1 MLRYSRLHALR
12 ENPGSEEIQQFMMRL
27 SRSLRKYRWLVFT
40 GWLLALVPA
49 IYLAMTQAGN
59 LTGGGFEVAGS
70 QSLAVHDQLEELY
83 HDEGASSLAL
93 VAAPRPD
100 ASYQDMNDA
109 VALLKRIAGEFPGV
123 TEAPNPTQ
131 RPPQPDRPYVVSLRL
146 DARNAGTSDVAKQLR
161 GKVGIKGDQPGQTAN
176 GRVRLYVIGQGALS
190 AAAAANTK
198 RDIAAAESWN
208 LPIILIVLLA
218 VFGSLAAAAIPLAL
232 GICTVVVTMG
242 LVYLLSEYTTMSVFV
257 TSTVS
262 MFGIALAVDYSLFI
276 LMRFREELRAGRQ
289 PTEAVD
295 AAMATSG
302 LAVVLSGMT
311 VVASLTGI
319 YLINTPA
326 LKSMAT
332 GAILAVAVAM
342 LTAATLTPAVLAT
355 FGRAAAK
362 RSALLHWSRQPES
375 TQSRF
380 WNRWIGWVMRRPWI
394 SALAASAVLL
404 VMAVPA
410 ASMVL
415 GNSLLRQF
423 DSSHEIRAGVAG
435 AAEALGPGALGP
447 IRVLITF
454 PDGGAA
460 SPEHSQ
466 TIAAIRQRMT
476 EAPNVVTVSPPQSA
490 EDSSSASLSAVLSV
504 DPEAMR
510 ARDTVGWMRTQLPKI
525 PDPGTARVD
534 VGGPTALIKDFDDR
548 VSQTEPLV
556 LLFVALI
563 AFVMLLISIHS
574 VFLAFKGVLMTLLS
588 VAAAYGSLVMVFQWG
603 WLQDLGFTQISSIDS
618 TVPPLVLAMT
628 FGLSMDY
635 EIFLLTRIRE
645 RFLHTGNT
653 RDAVAYGVSTS
664 ARTITSA
671 ALIMIAVFIGFAFAG
686 MPLVAEI
693 GVACAVAIAVDA
705 TVVRLVLVPALMAM
719 FAQWNWWLPKWLR
732 RVLPSVD
739 FERPLP
745 EVDLGD
751 VVVIPDDISALAA
764 PSADLRMVLKS
775 AAKLRHLAPDAICV
789 ADPLAF
795 TGCGRNGNHA
805 VPGLQKELEKGLENG
820 LDQCLEKGRGL
831 GPGQIPH
838 QVDIGDEPVGV
849 GASPGGAGSSSK
861 TATNGHSAAKK
872 LVDGLTSRN
881 GIARAIAGMDRPVH
895 PVTLWRGRLSVAIDA
910 LEAGLETQ
918 TDSAEDEKYERRSPV
933 ETTHV
938 QLPTG
943 DRLLVPTGAE
953 ALRLKGYLIMCRNS
967 SRDFADFADMVE
979 TLEPE
984 TAAVVLAGMD
994 RYYCCETPRR
1004 QWIAS
1009 QLVRRL
1015 ADPHPSDFSDDEW
1028 SEPDAKADWEEVRQR
1043 CLSVAVAMLE
1053 EAR

>member
-1 MLRYSRLHALR
+1 MHACAKYG
-12 ENPGSEEIQQFMMRL
+12 ETEIQQFMMRL
-27 SRSLRKYRWLVFT
+27 SRNLRRFRWLVFT

-49 IYLAMTQAGN
+49 IYLALTQSGH

-70 QSLAVHDQLEELY
+70 QSLRVHDQLEDQF
-83 HDEGASSLAL
+83 HDQGASSLAL
-93 VAAPRPD
+93 VAAPRAD

-109 VALLKRIAGEFPGV
+109 VVLLRRIAGEFPGV
-123 TEAPNPTQ
+123 AEAPNPTQ
-131 RPPQPDRPYVVSLRL
+131 RPPRPDRPYVVSVQL
-146 DARNAGTSDVAKQLR
+146 DARNAGTSDIAKKLR
-161 GKVGIKGDQPGQTAN
+161 EKVGIHGDQSGQTAN
-176 GRVRLYVIGQGALS
+176 GHVRLYVIGQGALS
-190 AAAAANTK
+190 AAAASNTK
-198 RDIAAAESWN
+198 HDIAEAERWN

-218 VFGSLAAAAIPLAL
+218 VFGSLAAAAIPLTL
-232 GICTVVVTMG
+232 GVCTVAVTMG
-242 LVYLLSEYTTMSVFV
+242 LVYLLSMHTTMSVFV

-311 VVASLTGI
+311 VIASLTGI

-394 SALAASAVLL
+394 SALAASTVLL

-410 ASMVL
+410 SSMVL

-423 DSSHEIRAGVAG
+423 DSSHEIRAGM
-435 AAEALGPGALGP
+435 AAAAQALGPGALGP
-447 IRVLITF
+447 VQVLVTF
-454 PDGGAA
+454 PDGGASA
-460 SPEHSQ
+460 PDHGP

-476 EAPNVVTVSPPQSA
+476 QAPNVASVGPPQFADDNGSA
-490 EDSSSASLSAVLSV
+490 LLSAVLSV
-504 DPEAMR
+504 DPEDLG
-510 ARDTVGWMRTQLPKI
+510 ARETVGWMRTELPKI
-525 PDPGTARVD
+525 PGATAQVD
-534 VGGPTALIKDFDDR
+534 IGGSTALIKDFDER
-548 VSQTEPLV
+548 VSTTEPLV
-556 LLFVALI
+556 LVFVAVI

-603 WLQDLGFTQISSIDS
+603 WLEKLGFGQLSSIDS

-645 RFLHTGNT
+645 RFVQSELT

-719 FAQWNWWLPKWLR
+719 FAQWNWWLPRWLS

-739 FERPLP
+739 FDRPLP

-751 VVVIPDDISALAA
+751 IVVIPDDISALIA
-764 PSADLRMVLKS
+764 PSADLRVVLKS
-775 AAKLRHLAPDAICV
+775 AAKLKHLAPDAICV
-789 ADPLAF
+789 ADPLAL
-795 TGCGRNGNHA
+795 TGCGRNGKESEQ
-805 VPGLQKELEKGLENG
+805 GLQQDCAQGT
-820 LDQCLEKGRGL
+820 DSD
-831 GPGQIPH
+831 
-838 QVDIGDEPVGV
+838 DIAAPRAAPADAKP
-849 GASPGGAGSSSK
+849 S
-861 TATNGHSAAKK
+861 TNGHSATRK
-872 LVDGLTSRN
+872 LVGGLAYRN
-881 GIARAIAGMDRPVH
+881 GIARAIARGDRPVH

-910 LEAGLETQ
+910 LETKADT
-918 TDSAEDEKYERRSPV
+918 TVRPSYERRSPV

-943 DRLLVPTGAE
+943 DRLLIPTGAE

-967 SRDFADFADMVE
+967 HRDYAEFADMVD
-979 TLEPE
+979 TIEPE

-994 RYYCCETPRR
+994 RYYCCQPPKR
-1004 QWIAS
+1004 QWMAT

-1015 ADPHPSDFSDDEW
+1015 ADPDPSDTDDQW

>member
-1 MLRYSRLHALR
+1 
-12 ENPGSEEIQQFMMRL
+12 MRL

-49 IYLAMTQAGN
+49 VYLALTQSGN
-59 LTGGGFEVAGS
+59 LTGGGFDVAGS
-70 QSLAVHDQLEELY
+70 QSLAVHDQLEDLY
-83 HDEGASSLAL
+83 HDQGGSSLAL

-109 VALLKRIAGEFPGV
+109 VAQLRQIAGGIPG
-123 TEAPNPTQ
+123 TAEIPNPTQ
-131 RPPQPDRPYVVSLRL
+131 RPPQPDRPYVLSVRL
-146 DARNAGTSDVAKQLR
+146 DSRNTSDVAKKLR
-161 GKVGIKGDQPGQTAN
+161 TKVGIKGDQPGQTAD

-198 RDIAAAESWN
+198 HDIAAAEKWN
-208 LPIILIVLLA
+208 LPVILVVLLA
-218 VFGSLAAAAIPLAL
+218 VFGSLAAAAIPLTL
-232 GICTVVVTMG
+232 GVCTVVVTMG
-242 LVYLLSEYTTMSVFV
+242 LVYLLSAYTTMSVFV

-276 LMRFREELRAGRQ
+276 LMRFREELRTGRQ
-289 PTEAVD
+289 PREAVD

-311 VVASLTGI
+311 VIASLTGI
-319 YLINTPA
+319 YVINTPA

-342 LTAATLTPAVLAT
+342 LTSTTLTPAALAT

-362 RSALLHWSRQPES
+362 RSALLHWSRRPES

-380 WNRWIGWVMRRPWI
+380 WNRWIGWVMRRPWM
-394 SALAASAVLL
+394 SALAASLVLI
-404 VMAVPA
+404 VMAAPA

-423 DSSHEIRAGVAG
+423 DSAHEIRAGVG
-435 AAEALGPGALGP
+435 AAAQALGPGALGP
-447 IRVLITF
+447 IQVLINF
-454 PDGGAA
+454 PEGGAA
-460 SPEHSQ
+460 SPEHSH
-466 TIAAIRQRMT
+466 TVGAIRQRMT
-476 EAPNVVTVSPPQSA
+476 QAPNIVSVSPPQFA
-490 EDSSSASLSAVLSV
+490 EDNGSALLSAVLSV
-504 DPEAMR
+504 DPEDMK
-510 ARDTVGWMRTQLPKI
+510 ARDTVGWMRAQLPKI
-525 PDPGTARVD
+525 PEAGTARVD

-548 VSQTEPLV
+548 VSATEPLV
-556 LLFVALI
+556 LGFVALI
-563 AFVMLLISIHS
+563 AFVMLLLSIHS
-574 VFLAFKGVLMTLLS
+574 VFLALKGVLMTLLS

-603 WLQDLGFTQISSIDS
+603 WLKDLGVAQISSIDS

-645 RFLHTGNT
+645 RFLHSGNT

-693 GVACAVAIAVDA
+693 GVACSVAIAVDA
-705 TVVRLVLVPALMAM
+705 TVVRLVMVPALMAM
-719 FAQWNWWLPKWLR
+719 FAQWNWWLPSWLR

-739 FERPLP
+739 FDRPLP

-751 VVVIPDDISALAA
+751 VVVIPDDISALVA

-775 AAKLRHLAPDAICV
+775 SAKLKHLAPDAICV
-789 ADPLAF
+789 TDPLAF
-795 TGCGRNGNHA
+795 TGCGRNAAQAIAG
-805 VPGLQKELEKGLENG
+805 PDE
-820 LDQCLEKGRGL
+820 DQTRGL

-838 QVDIGDEPVGV
+838 QVALGEGQVSVGV
-849 GASPGGAGSSSK
+849 ATADKKPGA
-861 TATNGHSAAKK
+861 NGHANGSLAAKK
-872 LVDGLTSRN
+872 LVGGLTSRN
-881 GIARAIAGMDRPVH
+881 GIAKAISGTDRPVH

-910 LEAGLETQ
+910 LQNDCAAETY
-918 TDSAEDEKYERRSPV
+918 EGPKYERRSPV
-933 ETTHV
+933 ETTNV

-953 ALRLKGYLIMCRNS
+953 TLRLKGYLIMCRNS
-967 SRDFADFADMVE
+967 RRDYADFADMVDS
-979 TLEPE
+979 LEPE

-994 RYYCCETPRR
+994 RYYCCKSPRQ
-1004 QWIAS
+1004 QWIAT

-1015 ADPHPSDFSDDEW
+1015 ADPNPVDHPEDQG
-1028 SEPDAKADWEEVRQR
+1028 SEAEANSDWEEIRGR
-1043 CLSVAVAMLE
+1043 CMSVAVAMLE

>member
-1 MLRYSRLHALR
+1 
-12 ENPGSEEIQQFMMRL
+12 MMRL
-27 SRSLRKYRWLVFT
+27 SRSLRRHRWLVFT

-49 IYLAMTQAGN
+49 VYLALTQSGN

-70 QSLAVHDQLEELY
+70 QSLAVHDQLEEQY
-83 HDEGASSLAL
+83 HEQGASSLAL

-100 ASYQDMNDA
+100 ASYQDINDA
-109 VALLKRIAGEFPGV
+109 VAQLRQIAGEFPGV
-123 TEAPNPTQ
+123 TEVPNPTQ
-131 RPPQPDRPYVVSLRL
+131 RPPQPDRPYVLSLRL
-146 DARNAGTSDVAKQLR
+146 DSHNSGTSDIAKQLR
-161 GKVGIKGDQPGQTAN
+161 QKVGINGDQSGQTAN

-198 RDIAAAESWN
+198 HDIAKAEQWN

-232 GICTVVVTMG
+232 GVCTVVVTMG
-242 LVYLLSEYTTMSVFV
+242 LVYLLSAYTTMSVFV

-276 LMRFREELRAGRQ
+276 LMRFREELRSGRQ
-289 PTEAVD
+289 PREAVD

-311 VVASLTGI
+311 VIASLTGI

-326 LKSMAT
+326 LKSMAS

-342 LTAATLTPAVLAT
+342 LTSATLTPAVLAT
-355 FGRAAAK
+355 FGRSAAK
-362 RSALLHWSRQPES
+362 RSALLHWSRRPES

-380 WNRWIGWVMRRPWI
+380 WNHWVGWVMRRPWI
-394 SALAASAVLL
+394 SALAASTVLL
-404 VMAVPA
+404 VMAAPA
-410 ASMVL
+410 TSMVL

-423 DSSHEIRAGVAG
+423 DYSHEIRAGVG
-435 AAEALGPGALGP
+435 AASEALGPGALGP
-447 IRVLITF
+447 VQVLVTF
-454 PDGGAA
+454 PGGSA
-460 SPEHSQ
+460 SAPEHGQ
-466 TIAAIRQRMT
+466 AITAIRQRMAQ
-476 EAPNVVTVSPPQSA
+476 APKVISVAPPQFADDNNSA
-490 EDSSSASLSAVLSV
+490 LLSAVLSV
-504 DPEAMR
+504 DPEDMSARHTVDWMR
-510 ARDTVGWMRTQLPKI
+510 AELPKEQ
-525 PDPGTARVD
+525 GAAARVD

-548 VSQTEPLV
+548 VSATEPLV

-563 AFVMLLISIHS
+563 AFVMLLVSIHS
-574 VFLAFKGVLMTLLS
+574 VFLALKGVLMTLLS

-603 WLQDLGFTQISSIDS
+603 WLADLGFSHISSIDS

-645 RFLHTGNT
+645 RFLRTGNT

-705 TVVRLVLVPALMAM
+705 TIVRLVLVPALMAM
-719 FAQWNWWLPKWLR
+719 FAQWNWWLPRWLS

-739 FERPLP
+739 FDRPLP
-745 EVDLGD
+745 EVDLSD
-751 VVVIPDDISALAA
+751 IVVIPDDISALTA

-775 AAKLRHLAPDAICV
+775 SAKLKHLAPDAICV

-795 TGCGRNGNHA
+795 TGCGRNGKA
-805 VPGLQKELEKGLENG
+805 TEPCP
-820 LDQCLEKGRGL
+820 DQDSRGR

-838 QVDIGDEPVGV
+838 QVDICDED
-849 GASPGGAGSSSK
+849 AGLAPADSK
-861 TATNGHSAAKK
+861 TPTNGNSNGPLGAKK
-872 LVDGLTSRN
+872 LVGGLASRN
-881 GIARAIAGMDRPVH
+881 GIARAIAGADRPVH

-910 LEAGLETQ
+910 LENDL
-918 TDSAEDEKYERRSPV
+918 DSDADEAPRYARRSPV
-933 ETTHV
+933 ETTNV

-967 SRDFADFADMVE
+967 SRDYAEFADMVD

-984 TAAVVLAGMD
+984 TAALVLAGID
-994 RYYCCETPRR
+994 RYYCCQPPRQ
-1004 QWIAS
+1004 QWIAT

-1015 ADPHPSDFSDDEW
+1015 ADPHPSDFDEQW
-1028 SEPDAKADWEEVRQR
+1028 SEPDAKAGWEEVRQR

>member
-1 MLRYSRLHALR
+1 
-12 ENPGSEEIQQFMMRL
+12 MMRL
-27 SRSLRKYRWLVFT
+27 SRSLRRYRWLVFT

-49 IYLAMTQAGN
+49 VYLALTQSGN
-59 LTGGGFEVAGS
+59 LTGGGFDVPGS
-70 QSLAVHDQLEELY
+70 QSLKVHDQLEEQY
-83 HDEGASSLAL
+83 HDLGASSLAL

-100 ASYQDMNDA
+100 ASYEDMNNA
-109 VALLKRIAGEFPGV
+109 VAQLRDVAAEFPGV
-123 TEAPNPTQ
+123 TEKPNPTQ
-131 RPPQPDRPYVVSLRL
+131 RSPQPDRPYVLSLRL
-146 DARNAGTSDVAKQLR
+146 DARNSGTSDIAKRLR
-161 GKVGIKGDQPGQTAN
+161 QKVGVKGDQSGQTAD

-198 RDIAAAESWN
+198 HDIAEAERWN

-218 VFGSLAAAAIPLAL
+218 VFGSLAAAAIPLTL
-232 GICTVVVTMG
+232 GVCTVVVTMG
-242 LVYLLSEYTTMSVFV
+242 LVYFLSAYTTMSVFV

-289 PTEAVD
+289 HREAVD

-302 LAVVLSGMT
+302 LAVVLSGLT

-342 LTAATLTPAVLAT
+342 LTSTTLTPAVLGT

-362 RSALLHWSRQPES
+362 RSALLHWSRRPES

-380 WNRWIGWVMRRPWI
+380 WNRWVGSVMRRPWI
-394 SALAASAVLL
+394 SSLAAAAVLL
-404 VMAVPA
+404 TMAVPA

-423 DSSHEIRAGVAG
+423 DSAHEIRAGVAG
-435 AAEALGPGALGP
+435 ASQALGPGALGP
-447 IRVLITF
+447 VQVLVSF
-454 PDGGAA
+454 PDGGASA
-460 SPEHSQ
+460 PERSQ
-466 TIAAIRQRMT
+466 TLAAIRQRMT
-476 EAPNVVTVSPPQSA
+476 QAPNIVSVAPVQFADDNGSA
-490 EDSSSASLSAVLSV
+490 LLSAVLSV
-504 DPEAMR
+504 DPEDMG
-510 ARDTVGWMRTQLPKI
+510 ARHTVDWMRTQLPKI
-525 PDPGTARVD
+525 PDEGTARVD
-534 VGGPTALIKDFDDR
+534 IGGSTALIKDFDDQ
-548 VSQTEPLV
+548 VSKTEPWV
-556 LLFVALI
+556 LIFVAVI
-563 AFVMLLISIHS
+563 AFAMLLLSIHS

-603 WLQDLGFTQISSIDS
+603 WLKDLGFAQITSIDS

-705 TVVRLVLVPALMAM
+705 TIVRLVLVPALMAM
-719 FAQWNWWLPKWLR
+719 FAQWNWWLPRWLA

-739 FERPLP
+739 FDRPLP
-745 EVDLGD
+745 AVDLAD
-751 VVVIPDDISALAA
+751 VVVIPDDISALTA

-775 AAKLRHLAPDAICV
+775 AAKLKHLAPDAICV

-795 TGCGRNGNHA
+795 TGCGRNGGQTEE
-805 VPGLQKELEKGLENG
+805 V
-820 LDQCLEKGRGL
+820 RGQ

-838 QVDIGDEPVGV
+838 QVSLNDDSVGATVGADEPRN
-849 GASPGGAGSSSK
+849 GA
-861 TATNGHSAAKK
+861 NGHTRGSLGAKK
-872 LVDGLTSRN
+872 LVDGLSSRN
-881 GIARAIAGMDRPVH
+881 GIGRAMPWGDRPVH

-910 LEAGLETQ
+910 LEAN
-918 TDSAEDEKYERRSPV
+918 TDADRPHYARRSPV

-943 DRLLVPTGAE
+943 DRLQVPTGAE
-953 ALRLKGYLIMCRNS
+953 TLRLKGYLIMCRNS
-967 SRDFADFADMVE
+967 SRDYADFADMVE

-984 TAAVVLAGMD
+984 TAAVVLGGMD
-994 RYYCCETPRR
+994 RYYCCQPPRQQR
-1004 QWIAS
+1004 ITS
-1009 QLVRRL
+1009 QLVRQL
-1015 ADPHPSDFSDDEW
+1015 ADPNPSDLADDLG
-1028 SEPDAKADWEEVRQR
+1028 EPDARADWDEVRQR

>member
-1 MLRYSRLHALR
+1 
-12 ENPGSEEIQQFMMRL
+12 MRL
-27 SRSLRKYRWLVFT
+27 SRSLRKYRWSVFA

-49 IYLAMTQAGN
+49 VYLALTQSGN
-59 LTGGGFEVAGS
+59 LTGGGFDVAGS
-70 QSLAVHDQLEELY
+70 QSLAVHDQLEDLY
-83 HDEGASSLAL
+83 HDQGGSSLAL
-93 VAAPRPD
+93 VAAPRAD

-109 VALLKRIAGEFPGV
+109 VAQLRRIAAEVPGT
-123 TEAPNPTQ
+123 TEIPNPTQ
-131 RPPQPDRPYVVSLRL
+131 RPPQPDRPYVLSVRL
-146 DARNAGTSDVAKQLR
+146 DSRNTSDVAKQLR
-161 GKVGIKGDQPGQTAN
+161 TKVGIKGDQPGQTAN

-198 RDIAAAESWN
+198 HDIAAAEKWN
-208 LPIILIVLLA
+208 LPVILIVLLA

-242 LVYLLSEYTTMSVFV
+242 LVYLLSAYTTMSVFV

-276 LMRFREELRAGRQ
+276 LMRFREELRSGRQ
-289 PTEAVD
+289 PREAVD

-311 VVASLTGI
+311 VIASLTGI
-319 YLINTPA
+319 YVINTPA

-342 LTAATLTPAVLAT
+342 LTSTTLTPAALAT

-362 RSALLHWSRQPES
+362 RSALLHWSRRPES
-375 TQSRF
+375 TQSKF
-380 WNRWIGWVMRRPWI
+380 WNRWIGWVMRRPWM
-394 SALAASAVLL
+394 SALAASLVLL
-404 VMAVPA
+404 VMAAPA

-423 DSSHEIRAGVAG
+423 DSSHEIRAGVG
-435 AAEALGPGALGP
+435 AAAQALGPGALGP
-447 IRVLITF
+447 IRVLINF

-460 SPEHSQ
+460 SPEHSH
-466 TIAAIRQRMT
+466 TVGAVRQRMAQ
-476 EAPNVVTVSPPQSA
+476 APNIVSVSPPQFA
-490 EDSSSASLSAVLSV
+490 EDNGSALLSAVLSV
-504 DPEAMR
+504 DPEDMK
-510 ARDTVGWMRTQLPKI
+510 ARETVGWMRAELPKV
-525 PDPGTARVD
+525 PEAGTARVD

-548 VSQTEPLV
+548 VSATEPLV
-556 LLFVALI
+556 LGFVALI
-563 AFVMLLISIHS
+563 AFVMLLVSIHS
-574 VFLAFKGVLMTLLS
+574 VFLALKGVLMTLLS

-603 WLQDLGFTQISSIDS
+603 WLRDLGFAQISSIDS

-645 RFLHTGNT
+645 RFLHSGNT

-671 ALIMIAVFIGFAFAG
+671 ALIMSAVFVGFAFAG

-705 TVVRLVLVPALMAM
+705 TVVRLVMVPALMAM
-719 FAQWNWWLPKWLR
+719 FAQWNWWLPPWLS

-739 FERPLP
+739 FDRPLP

-751 VVVIPDDISALAA
+751 VVVIPDDISALTA

-775 AAKLRHLAPDAICV
+775 AAKLKHLAPDAICV
-789 ADPLAF
+789 TDPLAF
-795 TGCGRNGNHA
+795 TGCGRTTAAGA
-805 VPGLQKELEKGLENG
+805 
-820 LDQCLEKGRGL
+820 D
-831 GPGQIPH
+831 PH
-838 QVDIGDEPVGV
+838 QVALREEKVGV
-849 GASPGGAGSSSK
+849 AAGPGEKTGSNGH
-861 TATNGHSAAKK
+861 TNGSAGAKK
-872 LVDGLTSRN
+872 PAARNGRN
-881 GIARAIAGMDRPVH
+881 GIAKAIAGADRPVH
-895 PVTLWRGRLSVAIDA
+895 PVTLWRGRLSVALDA
-910 LEAGLETQ
+910 LQ
-918 TDSAEDEKYERRSPV
+918 TDPDSGTDRPRFRRRSPV
-933 ETTHV
+933 ETTNV

-953 ALRLKGYLIMCRNS
+953 TLRLKGYLLMCRNS
-967 SRDFADFADMVE
+967 RRDYADFADMVDA
-979 TLEPE
+979 LEPE

-994 RYYCCETPRR
+994 RYYCCESSRR
-1004 QWIAS
+1004 QWIAT

-1015 ADPHPSDFSDDEW
+1015 ADPDPCDYPDDQG
-1028 SEPDAKADWEEVRQR
+1028 PDADAPADWEQIRQR
-1043 CLSVAVAMLE
+1043 CLAVAVAMLE

>member
-1 MLRYSRLHALR
+1 VHACAKYG
-12 ENPGSEEIQQFMMRL
+12 ETEIQQFMMRL
-27 SRSLRKYRWLVFT
+27 SRNLRRFRWLVFT

-49 IYLAMTQAGN
+49 IYLALTQSGH

-70 QSLAVHDQLEELY
+70 QSLLVHDQLEAQF
-83 HDEGASSLAL
+83 HDQGASSLAL
-93 VAAPRPD
+93 VAAPRAD

-109 VALLKRIAGEFPGV
+109 VALLRRIAAEFPGV
-123 TEAPNPTQ
+123 AEAPNPTQ
-131 RPPQPDRPYVVSLRL
+131 RPPRPDRPYVVSLRL
-146 DARNAGTSDVAKQLR
+146 DARNAGTSDIAKKLR
-161 GKVGIKGDQPGQTAN
+161 EKVGIHADQSGQTAN

-198 RDIAAAESWN
+198 HDIAEAERWN
-208 LPIILIVLLA
+208 LPIILMVLLA
-218 VFGSLAAAAIPLAL
+218 VFGSLAAAAIPLTL
-232 GICTVVVTMG
+232 GVCTVVVTMG
-242 LVYLLSEYTTMSVFV
+242 LVYLLSMHTTMSVFV

-311 VVASLTGI
+311 VIASLTGI

-355 FGRAAAK
+355 FGRSAAK

-380 WNRWIGWVMRRPWI
+380 WTGWVAWVMRRPWM

-423 DSSHEIRAGVAG
+423 DSSHEIRAGVA
-435 AAEALGPGALGP
+435 AAGQALGPGALGP
-447 IRVLITF
+447 VQVLVTF
-454 PDGGAA
+454 PDGSA
-460 SPEHSQ
+460 SAPDHAQ
-466 TIAAIRQRMT
+466 TLAAIRQRMT
-476 EAPNVVTVSPPQSA
+476 QAPNVASVGTPQFADDNGSA
-490 EDSSSASLSAVLSV
+490 LLNAVLSV
-504 DPEAMR
+504 DPEDLG
-510 ARDTVGWMRTQLPKI
+510 ARKTVDWMRTELPKV
-525 PDPGTARVD
+525 PDAQTQVAQVD
-534 VGGPTALIKDFDDR
+534 VGGSTALIKDFDER
-548 VSQTEPLV
+548 VSTTEPLV
-556 LLFVALI
+556 LVFVALI

-588 VAAAYGSLVMVFQWG
+588 VATAYGSLVMVFQWG
-603 WLQDLGFTQISSIDS
+603 WLDKLGFGQLSSIDS

-645 RFLHTGNT
+645 RFVQSELT

-719 FAQWNWWLPKWLR
+719 FAQWNWWLPRWLS

-739 FERPLP
+739 FDRPLP

-751 VVVIPDDISALAA
+751 IVVIPDDISALIA
-764 PSADLRMVLKS
+764 PGADLRIVLRS

-789 ADPLAF
+789 ADPLAL
-795 TGCGRNGNHA
+795 TGCGRNGKESEQALQHDLA
-805 VPGLQKELEKGLENG
+805 QGTGSDDTAAPGAAPADAK
-820 LDQCLEKGRGL
+820 
-831 GPGQIPH
+831 P
-838 QVDIGDEPVGV
+838 
-849 GASPGGAGSSSK
+849 S
-861 TATNGHSAAKK
+861 TNGHLAARK
-872 LVDGLTSRN
+872 LVGGLTYRN
-881 GIARAIAGMDRPVH
+881 GIARAIARGDRPVH

-910 LEAGLETQ
+910 LETKSD
-918 TDSAEDEKYERRSPV
+918 TTVRPSYERRSPV

-943 DRLLVPTGAE
+943 DRLLIPTGAE

-967 SRDFADFADMVE
+967 RRDYAEFADMVD
-979 TLEPE
+979 TIEPE

-994 RYYCCETPRR
+994 RYYCCQAPKREWMAT
-1004 QWIAS
+1004 

-1015 ADPHPSDFSDDEW
+1015 ADPDPSDITDDQW
-1028 SEPDAKADWEEVRQR
+1028 SESDAEADWEEVRQR

-1053 EAR
+1053 EAK